1 MKTRV
6 AVVSLI
12 GLALTGGVTALLT
25 MTPVADSRDQGTLS
39 RPAREVAPPP
49 PKAGIVLRSG
59 NPLWGIPLRQFT
71 ASVAR
76 PLFAPTRRPPPP
88 PVAAV
93 SQAPPPPPPKPE
105 PDKPL
110 LSLVGTVALG
120 ASDGIGLFIDQ
131 NAKSVVRLKMG
142 EGHQG
147 WILRNVQRRAVLL
160 EKGREKVL
168 LMLPET
174 KMSFAST
181 TPAAPVAPAQAR
193 QPPPQAAPVATAPP
207 PAPAGAG
214 PQPPPAGADRFA
226 VWPSSNGSKPFAGML
241 ELLMKRQAQ

>member
-6 AVVSLI
+6 AIVSLI
-12 GLALTGGVTALLT
+12 GLALTGGVTAMLT
-25 MTPVADSRDQGTLS
+25 MTPVTESRDQVTLS

-49 PKAGIVLRSG
+49 PKAEIVLRSG

-88 PVAAV
+88 PVVAV
-93 SQAPPPPPPKPE
+93 SQAPPPPPKPE

-110 LSLVGTVALG
+110 LSLVGTVAVG
-120 ASDGIGLFIDQ
+120 ASGGIGLFIDQ

-142 EGHQG
+142 ESHQG
-147 WILRNVQRRAVLL
+147 WILRNIQRRAVLL

-174 KMSFAST
+174 KMSFAAGG
-181 TPAAPVAPAQAR
+181 PAAPAVAVQTS
-193 QPPPQAAPVATAPP
+193 PPPPPVSPAAAAPP
-207 PAPAGAG
+207 PPPGAGAQAG
-214 PQPPPAGADRFA
+214 PARADLPAVSASADGA
-226 VWPSSNGSKPFAGML
+226 SPFAGML
-241 ELLMKRQAQ
+241 QLLMNRQAR